1 MMRSGNPIKDDAESP
16 PSPASGVVVL
26 VIDIE
31 SARLTKNTQMFG
43 VGKMDP
49 FVTLSVS
56 NNNKNKQ
63 EDEADVSNDNNCT
76 VLTRTPTHWGA
87 HKDPAWFHAC
97 PRITTDMADTAN
109 KDSIEVTSDTIL
121 SFTVYNDSQ
130 TRLHA
135 PQKIGCH
142 QISARALAEQA
153 RTSKQGSLGRACGV
167 QVPLSATT
175 SRKSISGIIG
185 SKNIK
190 SIGEDNTP
198 NAESSS
204 VGSLQLQVKV
214 KDMDSFRQASSNSS
228 IASTAGMITSS
239 GSTNV
244 MKQVDP
250 SWFESPAVRL
260 GVSGGTAPFFKL
272 RLSEKGVEKV
282 SEQQRRQVRNSD
294 SSFVSP
300 PRSYYIGKDL
310 SHAEDEREFY
320 EQILRIQAEGGEQ
333 DGGVGLL
340 APFMIDYL
348 GILEATTVNPVG
360 DDSSSINKEEE
371 EQQQQQQQQTRQL
384 LVMQNL
390 RNNYRTFRMLDL
402 KMGQQT
408 AQGGWQGKSR
418 VAAFRQSLLDGI
430 TNSRTEGYRLEGFD
444 GSPNTIDSMDP
455 WLDLLSTKNET
466 KQDNDNHSAAA
477 ENDTDDEIILAPKTT
492 LWGRRVTKSD
502 TKKAKRFMLQTMT
515 GEEILRYLMDMHL
528 DQPMEVP
535 HDTEVSASSGSSN
548 NRYQAT
554 EVAAIV
560 LHELVGKLLHLAVTC
575 ERVEVPQKWI
585 GSSVAL
591 GYDGGL
597 FPSRDLN
604 ATTDTNTTGE
614 QLIRSKVIVKVFDW
628 GRSELLTRRRFKAMT
643 VAEKDDRQRFWNNY
657 KNGIAKLAYNSA
669 RSYYHHFTNAGRW
682 TQLTIQIMDF
692 DSLSRD
698 DYLGQVIIGLPDPSD
713 TMAVKALQSPRP
725 YQLSGHRRG
734 TFCGTVYCSISWLNF
749 PKESRL
755 LGTWRVT
762 IQRAEE
768 LPAMDPNNL
777 SDPYCVVIARD
788 DISENDSNK
797 STAQSHRRE
806 LRQITCVK
814 ARSLNPEWNET
825 IDVPIVQEGHASCL
839 RQVLAAQNIFEDA
852 SSLTDQDVAD
862 LFQSSES
869 AEWSNLLHKAAKK

>member
-1 MMRSGNPIKDDAESP
+1 MKSSNPKKGNTESP
-16 PSPASGVVVL
+16 PSPSSGVVIL

-31 SARLTKNTQMFG
+31 SARLTKNNQIFG
-43 VGKMDP
+43 VGKMNP

-56 NNNKNKQ
+56 SSSKQ
-63 EDEADVSNDNNCT
+63 EDEAEESNANGSI

-87 HKDPAWFHAC
+87 HKDPVWFHAC
-97 PRITTDMADTAN
+97 PRIATDSTNNAN
-109 KDSIEVTSDTIL
+109 KTYITMTSNTVL

-135 PQKIGCH
+135 PQEIGCH
-142 QISARALAEQA
+142 QISVQALAEQA
-153 RTSKQGSLGRACGV
+153 QTSKHGSLGRACGV
-167 QVPLSATT
+167 QVPLVARDVKLI
-175 SRKSISGIIG
+175 SRIG
-185 SKNIK
+185 SK
-190 SIGEDNTP
+190 SSGEDTEN
-198 NAESSS
+198 SS

-214 KDMDSFRQASSNSS
+214 KDMESFRQTSSNTS
-228 IASTAGMITSS
+228 ITSTSGMITSN
-239 GSTNV
+239 STDDI

-272 RLSEKGVEKV
+272 SLSEKGLQKV
-282 SEQQRRQVRNSD
+282 SEQHQRQALTSD
-294 SSFVSP
+294 VTLPSP
-300 PRSYYIGKDL
+300 SESYYIGKDL

-320 EQILRIQAEGGEQ
+320 EQILQIQAEGGER

-340 APFMIDYL
+340 APFMFDYL
-348 GILEATTVNPVG
+348 GVLETITTDSDG
-360 DDSSSINKEEE
+360 DDNTNKEG
-371 EQQQQQQQQTRQL
+371 QQETRQL

-408 AQGGWQGKSR
+408 AQGGWQGKSK

-455 WLDLLSTKNET
+455 WLDLLSTKTEAH
-466 KQDNDNHSAAA
+466 QDNNVDHGT
-477 ENDTDDEIILAPKTT
+477 ETETDTNNGVIFAPKTT
-492 LWGRRVTKSD
+492 LWGHRVTKSD
-502 TKKAKRFMLQTMT
+502 IKKAKRFMLQTMT
-515 GEEILRYLMDMHL
+515 GAEILRYLMDMHL

-535 HDTEVSASSGSSN
+535 HDIEFSATNSCSTN
-548 NRYQAT
+548 QYQAT

-575 ERVEVPQKWI
+575 QRVEVPQKWI

-597 FPSRDLN
+597 FPSRNLN
-604 ATTDTNTTGE
+604 ATTDTNTATGE

-628 GRSELLTRRRFKAMT
+628 GRSELLTRRRFNAMT
-643 VAEKDDRQRFWNNY
+643 VAEQDDRQRFWNNY
-657 KNGIAKLAYNSA
+657 KNGIAKLAYNAA
-669 RSYYHHFTNAGRW
+669 RSYYHHFTNAGKW
-682 TQLTIQIMDF
+682 TQLTLRIMDF

-713 TMAVKALQSPRP
+713 TSAVKALQTPRP
-725 YQLSGHRRG
+725 YQLSGYRRG
-734 TFCGTVYCSISWLNF
+734 TISGKVHCSISWLSF
-749 PKESRL
+749 PNESRL
-755 LGTWRVT
+755 CGSWRVT

-788 DISENDSNK
+788 NIREHYNSK
-797 STAQSHRRE
+797 KTTQSYRRE
-806 LRQITCVK
+806 LRQVTCIK

-825 IDVPIVQEGHASCL
+825 IDVPIVKEGHASCL
-839 RQVLAAQNIFEDA
+839 RQLLAAQKIFDD
-852 SSLTDQDVAD
+852 SSSFTDQEVAD

-869 AEWSNLLHKAAKK
+869 AEWSNLLQKAAQI